1 MPVVDETT
9 VEISQKG
16 AISEAIPGYA
26 TEKIQAVADTSRE
39 RVHHI
44 EIRLVMESDPARER
58 PALAEAGILV
68 DGSPVRAH
76 VAAPTM
82 IEAVDLLVDRLT
94 RRLRRHEERRHRLD
108 SRHRTGSGAT
118 WRHGDLPSQR
128 PEYLDVPVEDREV
141 VRRKT
146 FAWGPMS
153 LDEAAF
159 ELDHLAHDF
168 YLFTD
173 AATGADAVLSH
184 GDDDVLVLMHP
195 EPAAVDL
202 ADTVA
207 PIEVAQEGAPR
218 LGEVDARETLDA
230 SGRRWLFHI
239 AEEDGRGRVLYR
251 RYDGHYGLILPA

>member
-9 VEISQKG
+9 VELSQKG
-16 AISEAIPGYA
+16 AISEAVPGYA

-58 PALAEAGILV
+58 PALAEAAIVV

-76 VAAPTM
+76 VAAATM
-82 IEAVDLLVDRLT
+82 VEAVDLLVDRLT

-108 SRHRTGSGAT
+108 TRHRTGNGET

-128 PEYLDVPVEDREV
+128 PEYLDLPVEDREV

-173 AATGADAVLSH
+173 AATGADAVLTH
-184 GDDDVLVLMHP
+184 GDDDGLVLVHP
-195 EPAAVDL
+195 EPDAVDL
-202 ADTVA
+202 GDTVA
-207 PIEVAQEGAPR
+207 PIEVAAESVPR
-218 LGEVDARETLDA
+218 LDEVAARETLDA
-230 SGRRWLFHI
+230 SGRRWLFHL
-239 AEEDGRGRVLYR
+239 AEEDGRGRILYR
-251 RYDGHYGLILPA
+251 RYDGNYGLILPA